1 MSKCSILLKKYDGW
15 NSVYGHLDSL
25 KPSVF
30 DFGILIDTFLIRYS
44 TLKTERTIN
53 NTNSQIPA
61 IETLY
66 YGFNWLYNKQT
77 SICYCKYTLM
87 L

>member
-1 MSKCSILLKKYDGW
+1 MMKNIACRTSGTTIT
-15 NSVYGHLDSL
+15 NNHSL
-25 KPSVF
+25 KSSVF
-30 DFGILIDTFLIRYS
+30 DFGILIDTFVIPYS